1 MAMASPSPVAANAVH
16 VTLDV
21 LLARQTTSSFTGFPM
36 FPNGS
41 LASLGL
47 DSACET
53 VLYETIYCDDE
64 TAELMTSSYLG
75 SLDNATLTSSV
86 CDSGCG
92 TSLAQL
98 HDDVATNCGAG
109 AEFVDG
115 LAYLDLV
122 DMLWSNWNQSCFVD
136 PDSGDNCN
144 GKHSL
149 NRVTPEVHPPPAIS
163 HLTCKP
169 TDVIAAL
176 PNVTDISELDTV
188 DLCSYCYTKKLSM
201 MQSDAYSAIYEE
213 NWQATYEYV
222 ATTCNLTVTDFNATD
237 SIFNVTIPTTTANCV
252 SGNTYQTVDGD
263 TCDAIALANHVS
275 AATMFYNNPNILN
288 YSAIAAGTSLC
299 LPLACNTVYT
309 VQENDTCSSIAADNG
324 LLTADVVSFNTQINW
339 NCTNLHSTNPYW
351 GTTLCVST
359 PGGTY
364 TAKASNGTTTTS
376 DTTSAV
382 DPPSGAIV
390 ANGTTTDCGQW
401 YVDDGSLTCTQVCL
415 SYAIAINLFV
425 EANPSL
431 NKTTCDSD
439 MIVGDAYCID
449 PLDGWDLTR
458 TSDTSNSTAT
468 ATATA
473 TATGTSTAVPYRAR
487 CYCRLHRLALYRVG
501 RHVLRHCTD
510 GRHQPVGFLL
520 MEHRRWR

>member
-1 MAMASPSPVAANAVH
+1 M
-16 VTLDV
+16 
-21 LLARQTTSSFTGFPM
+21 
-36 FPNGS
+36 
-41 LASLGL
+41 
-47 DSACET
+47 
-53 VLYETIYCDDE
+53 
-64 TAELMTSSYLG
+64 
-75 SLDNATLTSSV
+75 
-86 CDSGCG
+86 
-92 TSLAQL
+92 
-98 HDDVATNCGAG
+98 
-109 AEFVDG
+109 
-115 LAYLDLV
+115 
-122 DMLWSNWNQSCFVD
+122 
-136 PDSGDNCN
+136 
-144 GKHSL
+144 
-149 NRVTPEVHPPPAIS
+149 
-163 HLTCKP
+163 
-169 TDVIAAL
+169 
-176 PNVTDISELDTV
+176 
-188 DLCSYCYTKKLSM
+188 
-201 MQSDAYSAIYEE
+201 
-213 NWQATYEYV
+213 
-222 ATTCNLTVTDFNATD
+222 
-237 SIFNVTIPTTTANCV
+237 
-252 SGNTYQTVDGD
+252 DGD

-288 YSAIAAGTSLC
+288 CSAIAAGTSLC
-299 LPLACNTVYT
+299 LPLACDTVYT
-309 VQENDTCSSIAADNG
+309 VQDNDTCSTIAADNG

-376 DTTSAV
+376 DTTSTV

-431 NKTTCDSD
+431 NKTTYDSD

-473 TATGTSTAVPYRAR
+473 TATTVTATATGTSTAATPSPTEPGATADCTAWHYVVSEDT
-487 CYCRLHRLALYRVG
+487 CYDIAQTAGISLSDFYSWNTAVG
-501 RHVLRHCTD
+501 DDCSGLWLDYYVC
-510 GRHQPVGFLL
+510 VGV
-520 MEHRRWR
+520 